1 MQFLPVKN
9 SQGTQRQDM
18 YVQGSREI
26 RHGSLEI
33 IKSKCFPLTS
43 LNSSALKKIH
53 WVLSRRLTALKTITI
68 ELMSGTSPA
77 PRGILG
83 DGELR
88 GILSC
93 PLVSYSVN
101 SNQREHGSPKGNH
114 VWSDKKTVLPT
125 FRWKRILKKKALQGR
140 LGKPC
145 SRWKLWSQSSKPR
158 DLKPKPVVINNGLS
172 A

>member
-1 MQFLPVKN
+1 
-9 SQGTQRQDM
+9 
-18 YVQGSREI
+18 
-26 RHGSLEI
+26 
-33 IKSKCFPLTS
+33 
-43 LNSSALKKIH
+43 
-53 WVLSRRLTALKTITI
+53 
-68 ELMSGTSPA
+68 MSGTSPA

-101 SNQREHGSPKGNH
+101 SNRREHGSPKGNH

-125 FRWKRILKKKALQGR
+125 FRLKRILKKKALQGR

-158 DLKPKPVVINNGLS
+158 DLKPKPVVIDNGLS